1 MKRKHNLAIVRYEGR
16 DARDRNR
23 AECGWSDRA
32 GVASGNGDCSIAER
46 RQGSLAAMLNA
57 TDGDGRRGVDRL
69 LALDPIAGL
78 AVLRQLYARIALLAL
93 QVARD

>member
-1 MKRKHNLAIVRYEGR
+1 
-16 DARDRNR
+16 
-23 AECGWSDRA
+23 
-32 GVASGNGDCSIAER
+32 
-46 RQGSLAAMLNA
+46 MLNA